1 MRANFFVLYF
11 ISRAYAYLLPPRQS
25 TLYSA
30 HFFDTELR
38 SSKLDELK
46 EAYRKERRTVYTAS
60 DWKRHRSSDR
70 YVSYMLSMPRSHVL
84 RGLTQQIL
92 IVTINAILIVL
103 YNKII
108 EYFKFPLA
116 LLQLA
121 SLPFS
126 LTANAL
132 GLLLVF
138 RTNAAYSRWKDSR
151 IAWATITSRCKS
163 LTRQTVCWFPDK
175 DKSLKA
181 EFLRHVVAFA
191 STLKWSLRHPGSDNK
206 LKSELGSILT
216 ESEIE
221 DVLKSKFRVHRIT
234 IRMSEILRRANLLP
248 NVQCHVDRGISDL
261 VDSQQVCERIFTT
274 PIPIVYTRHTAR
286 FLFLWLLTLPM
297 SLYREFVSNRWA
309 VIPVVFVHSVL
320 LFGIEELGVLIEE
333 PFSILALD
341 AICHD
346 IQDIAEE
353 SLEQPI
359 TVSIPPPV
367 PIAAVADAAPVT
379 TSSIIT
385 SSNPTAIPTSASVPI
400 ATATSP
406 AHV

>member
-1 MRANFFVLYF
+1 MKF
-11 ISRAYAYLLPPRQS
+11 IFILVSFCCAIHVDAFYIFKTTFINPENRCVNL
-25 TLYSA
+25 
-30 HFFDTELR
+30 ELK

-46 EAYRKERRTVYTAS
+46 EAYRKERRTVYTAA

-70 YVSYMLSMPRSHVL
+70 YMSYILSMPRSHVL

-92 IVTINAILIVL
+92 IVTVNAVLIVV
-103 YNKII
+103 YNKLI
-108 EYFKFPLA
+108 EHFKLPLA
-116 LLQLA
+116 ILQLA

-163 LTRQTVCWFPDK
+163 LVRQTVCWFPDK

-181 EFLRHVVAFA
+181 EFLRYVVSFA
-191 STLKWSLRHPGSDNK
+191 NTLKWSLRHPGSDNK

-216 ESEIE
+216 ESEID

-297 SLYREFVSNRWA
+297 SLYREFSSNRWA
-309 VIPVVFVHSVL
+309 VIPVVFVHSIL

-353 SLEQPI
+353 SMEQPI
-359 TVSIPPPV
+359 TVYIPPP
-367 PIAAVADAAPVT
+367 PAAVA
-379 TSSIIT
+379 
-385 SSNPTAIPTSASVPI
+385 VPETPPS
-400 ATATSP
+400 ATATVPVAAPSVAVAP
-406 AHV
+406 TPVHTV